1 MHKDWENTV
10 IARAWV
16 SEGALKLES
25 NSIARADELRRRIE
39 EACTGLLRHR
49 AREHS
54 DPVALAEHCPP
65 SEPENEL
72 PPEVQQRLVR
82 DLKERHYADWP
93 DQPLPALG
101 GKTPRDAARTRRG
114 RAQVDLLLRQ
124 FENSEGRLPPGER
137 FDISDLRA
145 QLRLQ
150 K

>member
-54 DPVALAEHCPP
+54 DPVALAEHSPP
-65 SEPENEL
+65 SEPEDEL
-72 PPEVQQRLVR
+72 PP
-82 DLKERHYADWP
+82 ADWP

-124 FENSEGRLPPGER
+124 FEHSEGRLPPGER

>member
-1 MHKDWENTV
+1 MHGP
-10 IARAWV
+10 APPPRSRALG
-16 SEGALKLES
+16 SSGA
-25 NSIARADELRRRIE
+25 
-39 EACTGLLRHR
+39 G
-49 AREHS
+49 EHS
-54 DPVALAEHCPP
+54 PP
-65 SEPENEL
+65 SEPEDEL

-124 FENSEGRLPPGER
+124 FEHSEGRLPPGER